1 MKLRLG
7 GEQPKRQISDAGV
20 MAVFWSA
27 QEQKKAWVRRGSEQG
42 AFHCGIPS
50 EIFYSE
56 VLSTVLFM
64 HKNHATNHEEW

>member
-27 QEQKKAWVRRGSEQG
+27 QEQKKA
-42 AFHCGIPS
+42 
-50 EIFYSE
+50 
-56 VLSTVLFM
+56 
-64 HKNHATNHEEW
+64 